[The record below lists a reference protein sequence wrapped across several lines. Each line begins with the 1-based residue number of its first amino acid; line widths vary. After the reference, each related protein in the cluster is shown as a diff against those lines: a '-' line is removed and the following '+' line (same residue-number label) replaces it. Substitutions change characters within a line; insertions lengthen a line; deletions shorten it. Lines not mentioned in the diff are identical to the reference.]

1 MKNCAPRSAV
11 QCATAAV
18 IATVIVLVIALILRA
33 TAPSVSGFYTES
45 ATEPATRL
53 DIAYT
58 GTEPLGF
65 WGSAPWGETPYAEI

>member
-1 MKNCAPRSAV
+1 V
-11 QCATAAV
+11 L
-18 IATVIVLVIALILRA
+18 IATVIVLVFALLLRA
-33 TAPSVSGFYTES
+33 TAPSVSRFYTES

-65 WGSAPWGETPYAEI
+65 WGTAPWGETAYAKI